1 MAVKKQYRLNIS
13 NTSTVLEGNSDHR
26 KDKHRDREVLDLM
39 PKCQMKTGK
48 TTVWWKLT
56 DQRKWGKLQWLNDP
70 SQIYADGPNNVRHE
84 TNTQCRNKKREY
96 LKSNYEL
103 TRNSTNKNIRHT
115 HKDKNEF
122 KMGYQPRIDSVNDE
136 KSNLVCILVQYFQ
149 QTEES
154 FLPGAECMYS

>member
-1 MAVKKQYRLNIS
+1 MEQYQLNIS
-13 NTSTVLEGNSDHR
+13 KRSTDLQGNSDHS
-26 KDKHRDREVLDLM
+26 KNKLRDGEVLDLM

-48 TTVWWKLT
+48 TMVWWKPT

-84 TNTQCRNKKREY
+84 TNTQCRNKRSEY

-103 TRNSTNKNIRHT
+103 YRNSMNKNIWHM

-122 KMGYQPRIDSVNDE
+122 KMDYQPRTDSVNDE
-136 KSNLVCILVQYFQ
+136 KGNLVCTLLQYFQ

-154 FLPGAECMYS
+154 FLPGTECMYS